1 MGGDA
6 GTVSASGAT
15 GVQVSSDF
23 WVERFDTGI
32 HICQLFSNEDDRL
45 DSMAHY
51 LASGIAAGQ
60 KCGCCTLDDAPLGD
74 AQSAL
79 GDHLASSNLTSSGLS
94 VKEACISGQLSFVEA
109 DNVLLTDG
117 RFDPERLL
125 SRLSEF
131 CDSAR
136 GEGWSGA
143 LIVAEISPAI
153 PEVTGG
159 GRLIEFEVEV
169 NRLLLDRLLLDRP
182 MAIVCQYDLR
192 RFDGA
197 ILMEVLR
204 VHPFIMIRGSVMRNP
219 FYLSAENALAAA

>member
-1 MGGDA
+1 
-6 GTVSASGAT
+6 
-15 GVQVSSDF
+15 
-23 WVERFDTGI
+23 
-32 HICQLFSNEDDRL
+32 
-45 DSMAHY
+45 
-51 LASGIAAGQ
+51 
-60 KCGCCTLDDAPLGD
+60 
-74 AQSAL
+74 
-79 GDHLASSNLTSSGLS
+79 
-94 VKEACISGQLSFVEA
+94 VKDACISGQLSFVEA

-197 ILMEVLR
+197 ILMDVLR

>member
-1 MGGDA
+1 
-6 GTVSASGAT
+6 VSASST
-15 GVQVSSDF
+15 TDLQVSPDI
-23 WVERFDTGI
+23 WVEGFDTGI
-32 HICQLFSNEDDRL
+32 HVCQLFSDENDRL
-45 DSMAHY
+45 QSMSRY

-60 KCGCCTLDDAPLGD
+60 KCCRSALDDVPLD
-74 AQSAL
+74 AAQSAL
-79 GDHLASSNLTSSGLS
+79 GACLASSSLS
-94 VKEACISGQLSFVEA
+94 VEDACISGQLSFVEA

-125 SRLSEF
+125 SQLSEF

-143 LIVAEISPAI
+143 LVVAEISPAI
-153 PEVTGG
+153 PEMTGG

-169 NRLLLDRLLLDRP
+169 NRLLLNRP

-197 ILMEVLR
+197 ILMDVLR

-219 FYLSAENALAAA
+219 FHSSADDALAAA

>member
-1 MGGDA
+1 LSLS
-6 GTVSASGAT
+6 GTT
-15 GVQVSSDF
+15 DLQVSSDF
-23 WVERFDTGI
+23 WVEGFDSCI
-32 HICQLFSNEDDRL
+32 HVCQLFSDKDDRL
-45 DSMAHY
+45 ESMSRY

-60 KCGCCTLDDAPLGD
+60 KCCCCALDDVPLDD

-79 GDHLASSNLTSSGLS
+79 GACLASFSLS
-94 VKEACISGQLSFVEA
+94 VEDACISGQLSFVEA

-125 SRLSEF
+125 SQLSEF

-143 LIVAEISPAI
+143 LV
-153 PEVTGG
+153 
-159 GRLIEFEVEV
+159 EFEVEV
-169 NRLLLDRLLLDRP
+169 NRLLLNRP

-197 ILMEVLR
+197 ILMDVLR

-219 FYLSAENALAAA
+219 FHSSADDALAAA

>member
-1 MGGDA
+1 LSLS
-6 GTVSASGAT
+6 GTT
-15 GVQVSSDF
+15 DLQVSSDF
-23 WVERFDTGI
+23 WGEGFDSGI
-32 HICQLFSNEDDRL
+32 HVCQLFSDEDDRL
-45 DSMAHY
+45 ESMSRY

-60 KCGCCTLDDAPLGD
+60 KCCCSALDDVPLDD

-79 GDHLASSNLTSSGLS
+79 GACLASSSLS
-94 VKEACISGQLSFVEA
+94 VEDACISGQLSFVEA
-109 DNVLLTDG
+109 DDVLLTDG

-143 LIVAEISPAI
+143 LVVAEISPTI
-153 PEVTGG
+153 PEMTGG

-169 NRLLLDRLLLDRP
+169 NRLLLDRP
-182 MAIVCQYDLR
+182 MGIVCQYDLR

-197 ILMEVLR
+197 ILMDVLR

-219 FYLSAENALAAA
+219 FHSCPDDALAAA